1 MKNKGKTTIL
11 QLHRYTY
18 LYIYVRE
25 MTKSQLKTSAFL
37 PEGENNFPG
46 GGENKRREQKKERKR
61 EEDIGR
67 RK

>member
-46 GGENKRREQKKERKR
+46 GGENKRM
-61 EEDIGR
+61 
-67 RK
+67 